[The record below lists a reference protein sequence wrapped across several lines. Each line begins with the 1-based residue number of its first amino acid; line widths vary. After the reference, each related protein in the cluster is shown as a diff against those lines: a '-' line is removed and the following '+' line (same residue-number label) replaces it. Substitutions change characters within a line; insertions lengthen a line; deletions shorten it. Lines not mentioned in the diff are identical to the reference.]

1 MRRLKDSTTFGNGG
15 NFVSIDYDDT
25 AFDDYN
31 PCPVEVMFAKSKEQA
46 QQEGSSRCIY
56 PEFPDCKRIYFA
68 MEELSDS
75 LCISKEIGWERTLCV
90 RKIDIPRI
98 MELWY
103 PDGTGAWDYK
113 CLIDQIESNLVWIIG
128 FGD

>member
-1 MRRLKDSTTFGNGG
+1 M
-15 NFVSIDYDDT
+15 SIAEDD
-25 AFDDYN
+25 FS

-46 QQEGSSRCIY
+46 RQEGSSRCIY

-68 MEELSDS
+68 MGELDDS
-75 LCISKEIGWERTLCV
+75 LCISKEIGWERMLCV

-98 MELWY
+98 MEVWY

-113 CLIDQIESNLVWIIG
+113 RLIDQIEGDLVWIIG

>member
-1 MRRLKDSTTFGNGG
+1 MSNGNG
-15 NFVSIDYDDT
+15 VDYLEKIMSSPD
-25 AFDDYN
+25 FDDFN
-31 PCPVEVMFAKSKEQA
+31 PCPVSVMFAKSKEQA
-46 QQEGSSRCIY
+46 QRESCKRCIY

-90 RKIDIPRI
+90 RKIDISRI
-98 MELWY
+98 MGLWY

-113 CLIDQIESNLVWIIG
+113 RLIDQIEGDLVWIIG